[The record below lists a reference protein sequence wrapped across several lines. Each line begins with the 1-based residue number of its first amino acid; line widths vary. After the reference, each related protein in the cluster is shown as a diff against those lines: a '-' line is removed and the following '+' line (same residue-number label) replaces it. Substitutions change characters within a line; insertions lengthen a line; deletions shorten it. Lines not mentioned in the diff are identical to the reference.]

1 MASLRRDDLRFL
13 ALEGLIVLFGVLAAL
28 MVEDWRQDAE
38 LARSVDAARASLN
51 AEVARNRDELVSV
64 ESTVRARRERLV
76 RIEDE
81 VDGSAPFADFGGRFG
96 GYSLPELDRSAW
108 NRASSDVLANEMPR
122 DYLQDAFLLYGR
134 NDVLEE
140 MSGRALELVF
150 SETYH
155 SPASARAAYGISL
168 EIMDNQLAVL
178 GDLIERHEAFVERYG
193 SSIDP

>member
-64 ESTVRARRERLV
+64 DSAVRVRRERLV
-76 RIEDE
+76 EIEDE
-81 VDGSAPFADFGGRFG
+81 VDGSAPFANFTGRFG
-96 GYSLPELDRSAW
+96 GYLLPELDRSAW
-108 NRASSDVLANEMPR
+108 NRASSDVLANEMPPE
-122 DYLQDAFLLYGR
+122 YLRDAFLLYGR

-140 MSGRALELVF
+140 MSGRILDLVF
-150 SETYH
+150 RETYH

-178 GDLIERHEAFVERYG
+178 EDLIERHEAFLERYG
-193 SSIDP
+193 SAP